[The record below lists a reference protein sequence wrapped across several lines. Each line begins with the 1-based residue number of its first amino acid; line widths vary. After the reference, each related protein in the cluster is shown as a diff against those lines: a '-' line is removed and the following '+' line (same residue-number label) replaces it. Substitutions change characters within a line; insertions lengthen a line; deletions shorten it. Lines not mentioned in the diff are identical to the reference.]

1 MTTNGQSSNRSGFL
15 IGSLPPFVA
24 RDFEAAN
31 RPGIPETPSGHQ
43 SRRTRRRSSSA
54 GHTTHN
60 VDSFAQNRLG
70 QDAAVFGSY
79 RTRTRSLA
87 RAESEKH
94 QQHTQ
99 HMSLDAAVAQINAND
114 RPVEAWK
121 PSIVLGSPLW
131 LQGEDLSAIE
141 IADRKVAQ
149 TRLWVAHYQGVPYF
163 VQKHEEAIGERLK
176 LNEALEQ
183 NTKPRTALKSTHDR
197 AIRDRLNILDILLQ
211 NSNFPPERQNI
222 EAAMAGYQ
230 SGAIPYSDSYTLLW
244 GGHIVDR
251 CPDYVSFTND
261 RDIRLSRYATEYGPG
276 WLWYEPPLS
285 AGSST
290 MRGPAAAAKKGFCL
304 ESKASWRQA
313 TENMGHYTILMG
325 FRRRKANVMRGGE
338 KEEEEEGRGRGEGG
352 GGGGGGG
359 GGTKPKQ
366 PFPFPRQTI
375 PQPDTS
381 AQGKTIPDPDGPRI
395 IYNMLLDSGATLP
408 TLWESD
414 LPALGIHPR
423 QYAAQSGRRVHTA
436 DSTLVARVYE
446 LDVSLLG
453 STDDDND
460 IDGSGNTFSS
470 KTEAD
475 HPNRSSRPAP
485 PLSCTI
491 PVLVFPGSPSRGDG
505 TSTTTNTTT
514 AGDPSPDAV
523 PDRLSGLLPFHACY
537 LSGAPGTFRLWMGD
551 RRRDV
556 LGTGRLPGMMR
567 YGEILGKP
575 SDHQHHQHPPL
586 PSPPLLKGTRQ
597 NQNDLFLLRTPDRII
612 FEHEIPPDDANT
624 DKSRM
629 DDEDK
634 ASAAAVMVLRDEDAG
649 NDGGMVFKRGPRGID
664 FDNHHAEGSGV
675 EVWHVGGT
683 NSRKKK
689 HQRVAT
695 TTLDDDHSVRRRG
708 SVAGERQT
716 RKRIKI
722 DYTGQSAVR

>member
-1 MTTNGQSSNRSGFL
+1 MTTNGQSSDHSGFL
-15 IGSLPPFVA
+15 IDSLPPLVA
-24 RDFEAAN
+24 RDFQAAN
-31 RPGIPETPSGHQ
+31 RPSIAGTPSENQ
-43 SRRTRRRSSSA
+43 SRTTRRRPSSD
-54 GHTTHN
+54 GHTTYN

-79 RTRTRSLA
+79 GARTRSLA

-163 VQKHEEAIGERLK
+163 VQKHEEAIRERQK

-197 AIRDRLNILDILLQ
+197 AIQDRLSILDILLQ

-222 EAAMAGYQ
+222 EAAMAGYR

-261 RDIRLSRYATEYGPG
+261 RDVRLSRYATEYGPG
-276 WLWYEPPLS
+276 WLWYEPPLA

-290 MRGPAAAAKKGFCL
+290 MRGRAAAAKKGFCL

-325 FRRRKANVMRGGE
+325 FRRRKANYNSSRVIPSSRAQ
-338 KEEEEEGRGRGEGG
+338 RHR
-352 GGGGGGG
+352 
-359 GGTKPKQ
+359 Q
-366 PFPFPRQTI
+366 RQTI

-408 TLWESD
+408 TMWESD

-446 LDVSLLG
+446 LDVSVLG
-453 STDDDND
+453 STDDDNNL
-460 IDGSGNTFSS
+460 DGSGNNFSS
-470 KTEAD
+470 KTEAE
-475 HPNRSSRPAP
+475 HPNRSSSPAP

-491 PVLVFPGSPSRGDG
+491 PVLVFPGSPFRGDG
-505 TSTTTNTTT
+505 TSATNTTT

-586 PSPPLLKGTRQ
+586 PSLLLLKGTRQ
-597 NQNDLFLLRTPDRII
+597 NQKDLFLLRTPDRII
-612 FEHEIPPDDANT
+612 FEHEVPADDANT

-634 ASAAAVMVLRDEDAG
+634 ASAAAMMVLRDEDTG
-649 NDGGMVFKRGPRGID
+649 NDGGMVFKRGLRGID
-664 FDNHHAEGSGV
+664 FDNHHTEGNGV

-683 NSRKKK
+683 KSKKKK
-689 HQRVAT
+689 HRVTT
-695 TTLDDDHSVRRRG
+695 TTLDDDHSVRHRG
-708 SVAGERQT
+708 SVAGERSR

-722 DYTGQSAVR
+722 DYTGQGAVR